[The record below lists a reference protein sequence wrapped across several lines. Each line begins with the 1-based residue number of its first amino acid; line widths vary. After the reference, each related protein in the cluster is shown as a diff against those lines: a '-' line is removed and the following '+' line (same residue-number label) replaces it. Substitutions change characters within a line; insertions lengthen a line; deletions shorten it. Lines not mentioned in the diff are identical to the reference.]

1 MPRVPAPAIT
11 ICEQRVPGPGG
22 LSLVADLQRPAEAR
36 ALILMAHGSG
46 SGRFSPRNRTVAAR
60 LQQSG
65 MATLLMDLLTPAEA
79 AEDGTK
85 GALGCAIPLLGQRLA
100 ACIDWAAS
108 QPELQGLPLGLFGSS
123 TGAAAALTAAVLRP
137 RSVGAVVSR
146 GGRPDLAPA
155 ALPLLRCPLLLI
167 VGERDREVLR
177 CNQWAALAL
186 RAPHRLVP
194 IPGAGHLF
202 EERGA
207 LQAVA
212 ELAAGWFA
220 GHLDPPAEMGTSHFH
235 IRD

>member
-1 MPRVPAPAIT
+1 VVDKVPAAAISSN
-11 ICEQRVPGPGG
+11 ERKVPRLGG
-22 LSLVADLQRPAEAR
+22 TTLEATLQRPPQCR
-36 ALILMAHGSG
+36 ALILVAHASG
-46 SGRFSPRNRTVAAR
+46 SGRFITRNRAVAAR
-60 LQQSG
+60 LQQNG

-100 ACIDWAAS
+100 ACIDWASS

-123 TGAAAALTAAVLRP
+123 TGAAAAITAAVLRP
-137 RSVGAVVSR
+137 RSVGAAVSR

-177 CNQWAALAL
+177 CNQRAALAL

-212 ELAAGWFA
+212 ELSAG
-220 GHLDPPAEMGTSHFH
+220 
-235 IRD
+235 